1 MDPAF
6 NSHLFVIL
14 LKIIDSSNFRQSI
27 SNVLNFVQ
35 VIFQNHPQT
44 FNETQTMQLLIRITL
59 AGRNS
64 LKHKP
69 EEWESGI
76 AQDVF
81 QILQYF
87 LKYNDYSPKLFNI
100 CLFTM
105 CILSNKENFSYPA
118 WTVLKHLMLEGKH
131 MLVFQEIIGI
141 L

>member
-1 MDPAF
+1 MVTNDGQDMDPAF

-14 LKIIDSSNFRQSI
+14 LKLIDAISLKSSI

-64 LKHKP
+64 MKYLSDQ
-69 EEWESGI
+69 WEYGI

-100 CLFTM
+100 CLFAM
-105 CILSNKENFSYPA
+105 CILSNRDSLCYPA
-118 WTVLKHLMLEGKH
+118 WTVLKHLMLEG
-131 MLVFQEIIGI
+131 
-141 L
+141 